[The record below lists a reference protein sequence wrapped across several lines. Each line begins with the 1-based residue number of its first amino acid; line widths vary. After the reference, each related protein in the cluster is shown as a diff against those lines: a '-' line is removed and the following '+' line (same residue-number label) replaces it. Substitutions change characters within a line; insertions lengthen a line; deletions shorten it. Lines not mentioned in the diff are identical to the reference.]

1 MQNQCYL
8 KGGVNMTV
16 NEFINSFLP
25 DNISKK
31 KRQQLY
37 DEIECHILDR
47 ADFYIEIGYDK
58 ETALAK
64 SMECFGE
71 ENEMKENI
79 KKDFEELYRERWYF
93 ALIAGL
99 IPLIFNTIIGFTGAF
114 IHSADKLGDPSDS
127 AVFISS
133 LSVGFVILQIAFCFM
148 KGLRKSLIATGISN
162 LLILCSLILI
172 TYPQSAF
179 FALALNASYL
189 LEKFTPLIM
198 KGVADSLPDLLSFSG
213 ACVFIISIASV
224 SFVLAGTVKRKSKVE
239 HKTLKVFSV
248 LSTVVV
254 TLSFFSSVIYSN
266 ADNYYRKYRTWF
278 NPRNDTVTE
287 KTLSVFDSLP
297 LGCTYK
303 DATAY
308 LEHLGYINTEDY
320 IKTLSRN
327 EKKMFRYNISEM
339 DFSFDGEYIAFFEKE
354 RKSYSSDD
362 NGFIF
367 IKTDENDLIN
377 GKGIGVACPFKDKY
391 GSKHHY
397 CGEVFDTGKC
407 EEDFI
412 STEKGD
418 SKNEVLK
425 KFAKENGHL
434 YSHFSETENG
444 VQKDYCRIHSYGSP
458 SEHNL
463 NDYNKDRD
471 IFIQLW
477 FTDGKLGKATFEY
490 YDFQYNKE
498 VIREIE

>member
-1 MQNQCYL
+1 
-8 KGGVNMTV
+8 MTDIR
-16 NEFINSFLP
+16 NFINSFIP
-25 DNISKK
+25 ENIPKK

-47 ADFYIEIGYDK
+47 ADFYVEIGYDE
-58 ETALAK
+58 ETALKK

-71 ENEMKENI
+71 ENEMRESV
-79 KKDFEELYRERWYF
+79 KKDFEELYRERWYY
-93 ALIAGL
+93 ALIAGI
-99 IPLIFNTIIGFTGAF
+99 IPLTFNTIIGFTGAF

-133 LSVGFVILQIAFCFM
+133 LSVGYVILQIAFCFM
-148 KGLRKSLIATGISN
+148 KGYRKSLIATGISN
-162 LLILCSLILI
+162 LLIMCSLILI
-172 TYPQSAF
+172 AYPQSAF
-179 FALALNASYL
+179 FALALNVSYL

-213 ACVFIISIASV
+213 TCVFIISIAAV
-224 SFVLAGTVKRKSKVE
+224 SYVLAGIVKRKGKHE
-239 HKTLKVFSV
+239 QKTLKIFSV
-248 LSTVVV
+248 LSIVIV

-266 ADNYYRKYRTWF
+266 ADDYYRDYRTWF

-287 KTLSVFDSLP
+287 KTLTVFNSVP

-303 DATAY
+303 DTKPY
-308 LEHLGYINTEDY
+308 LEHLGYVNTEDY
-320 IKTLSRN
+320 IKTLSRE

-339 DFSFDGEYIAFFEKE
+339 DFSFDGEYMIFFEKE
-354 RKSYSSDD
+354 KKSYNSDD

-367 IKTDENDLIN
+367 IKTDENGLIN
-377 GKGIGVACPFKDKY
+377 GKGIGVACPFEDKY

-407 EEDFI
+407 EEAFI
-412 STEKGD
+412 NTEKGD
-418 SKNEVLK
+418 SKDEVLK

-434 YSHFSETENG
+434 YSLFSETENG

-458 SEHNL
+458 STYNL

-477 FTDGKLGKATFEY
+477 FTDGKLEKADFEY

-498 VIREIE
+498 VIREIK

>member
-1 MQNQCYL
+1 
-8 KGGVNMTV
+8 MTV

-37 DEIECHILDR
+37 DEMECHILDR
-47 ADFYIEIGYDK
+47 ADFYIEIGYDE

-71 ENEMKENI
+71 ENEMKESI
-79 KKDFEELYRERWYF
+79 KKDFEELYRERWYY
-93 ALIAGL
+93 AVIAGL
-99 IPLIFNTIIGFTGAF
+99 IPLVFNLIAVFTGNF
-114 IHSADKLGDPSDS
+114 IHTADFVGAPSA
-127 AVFISS
+127 ANVFMSS
-133 LSVGFVILQIAFCFM
+133 LFVCFVILQIMFCYK
-148 KGLRKSLIATGISN
+148 KGYRKSLIATGISN
-162 LLILCSLILI
+162 ILI
-172 TYPQSAF
+172 ICTLIFALYPQSALY
-179 FALALNASYL
+179 ALPLNISYI
-189 LEKFTPLIM
+189 LEKLTPLIM
-198 KGVADSLPDLLSFSG
+198 KNPADDLPNIFSWYGTLLFLGGTALISFILAKRVKIKGRSEGKSLKGVA
-213 ACVFIISIASV
+213 
-224 SFVLAGTVKRKSKVE
+224 VLAFIMCGMCFLNGLTYKPAKEYFRE
-239 HKTLKVFSV
+239 
-248 LSTVVV
+248 
-254 TLSFFSSVIYSN
+254 
-266 ADNYYRKYRTWF
+266 YRTWF

-339 DFSFDGEYIAFFEKE
+339 DFSFDGEYIVFFEKE

-367 IKTDENDLIN
+367 IKPDENGLIS
-377 GKGIGVACPFKDKY
+377 GKGIGVACPFEDKY

-397 CGEVFDTGKC
+397 CGKVFDTGKC

-412 STEKGD
+412 SAEKGD
-418 SKNEVLK
+418 SKYEMLK
-425 KFAKENGHL
+425 KFAEENGHL
-434 YSHFSETENG
+434 YSLFSETEKG
-444 VQKDYCRIHSYGSP
+444 IQKDYCRIHSYGSP

-477 FTDGKLGKATFEY
+477 FADGKLEKAAFEY

-498 VIREIE
+498 VIREIK